1 MFILLS
7 WLFFIFQK
15 GGLDMKRTLLT
26 FLAMIAMVLFF
37 FHPGSVAAET
47 KPPTEGGV
55 LPSIDLG
62 VPQSAEYKQYLG
74 LTGKKSFTIPEIK
87 AEVVLIEIFSMY

>member
-1 MFILLS
+1 
-7 WLFFIFQK
+7 
-15 GGLDMKRTLLT
+15 MKRTLLT
-26 FLAMIAMVLFF
+26 FLAMMAMGVIFF
-37 FHPGSVAAET
+37 QPGFVAAET
-47 KPPTEGGV
+47 KPPAEGGV

-74 LTGKKSFTIPEIK
+74 ITGKKSFTIPEIK